1 MWKKIACLT
10 VVIGVVLIAYAQV
23 QQTLTQSLFIN
34 SSDNFPVLKA
44 LKANQSNPW
53 VEFSTGTT
61 PTFQVTY
68 PGSILTTATN
78 TGSVTATG
86 WTNGTGSDA
95 VVFITGTAVAV
106 TYYDNAGTAY
116 LTNTTLVNALT
127 TMFVQAG
134 GKFTCASGLSGNWHT
149 L

>member
-95 VVFITGTAVAV
+95 VVFIT
-106 TYYDNAGTAY
+106 
-116 LTNTTLVNALT
+116 
-127 TMFVQAG
+127 
-134 GKFTCASGLSGNWHT
+134 
-149 L
+149 